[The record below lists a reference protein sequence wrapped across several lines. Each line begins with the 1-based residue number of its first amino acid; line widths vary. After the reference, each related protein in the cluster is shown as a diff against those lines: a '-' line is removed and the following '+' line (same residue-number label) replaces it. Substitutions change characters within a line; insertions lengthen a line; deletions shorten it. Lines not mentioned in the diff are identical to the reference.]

1 MPVPQHSVTA
11 AIRFISQ
18 TSDAWD
24 TSNVL
29 EERKRMGA
37 RTDEHPIPQ
46 YFSGTTRFDLDAPA
60 DVDGEKRSA
69 KSYLREGVHPRSWS
83 LRRLGIRE
91 VARCEDMMGAAGAL
105 EAFALGVI
113 GADNLPPGVA
123 APGQGQTKR
132 LLEAVVDELAD
143 AVGMDEIFE
152 VGAAVLKA
160 SRAPTPA
167 EKKP

>member
-1 MPVPQHSVTA
+1 MPIPQHSVTA

-60 DVDGEKRSA
+60 DVDGEKRTPRH
-69 KSYLREGVHPRSWS
+69 YLRDGIPARSWS
-83 LRRLGIRE
+83 GRRIGIRE
-91 VARCEDMMGAAGAL
+91 VARCDDLGGAAGYL
-105 EAFALGVI
+105 EAFALAVI
-113 GADNLPPGVA
+113 GADNLPPGVS
-123 APGQGQTKR
+123 APSQGQTKR
-132 LLEAVVDELAD
+132 LPEAVVDELAD

-152 VGAAVLKA
+152 VGAAMLKA
-160 SRAPTPA
+160 SRSPTPA